1 MSRSI
6 FRSHNKV
13 GETMSFKTTE
23 STPDTFDPVVT
34 TTNGNVSW
42 DLGVAAGYIGGYVAG
57 NSVSFTYPSSAVKT
71 ITIRTNSL
79 STLTGINLD
88 SDEIYGDLNFS
99 GWDNLF
105 KSSGVVSLTNLPTL
119 TAVTHTYTPHVG
131 SQYSLAGTSVEQLD
145 LRPLGDI
152 SNATEIFGNPKLETI
167 LFSGDSGG
175 GYNLFLHNN
184 SLIDVDLSSFANFFT
199 QFQIQGNSPL
209 TGVTFNTG
217 ITSNVTTYFLAN
229 NLTNYVGSMD
239 LRGLKVEDYFDV
251 RETTCT
257 EILHGFNNGTWTK
270 YWASKCNLTHNH
282 NLSMFPTLGA
292 NIQLHENHGLTGV
305 THTAS
310 TAVITNYYIYE
321 CDLRNQY
328 DLSMFTNLGGN
339 FRIDSNSGL
348 TKIIHTQSPQSFTNY
363 NASNCKIT
371 GTHNLPFG
379 ELGGDFNVSN
389 NSGLTGLVHS
399 ASTNA
404 FTSYKAHTCKLNSTL
419 DLSMLTKL
427 GGEFECYNNI
437 GLSSITHSPTDE
449 VFTKYWVHT
458 CNLGGVYDVSML
470 NKLGGSFNV
479 STNPN
484 LKNVTF
490 PLSTETFANTSA
502 GNDAIKMN
510 GCAFSGNYVDFRPLS
525 GATLDTTST
534 FGATVRL
541 DDNNFTA
548 GDINHLLDDFVKIT
562 AYNPSGW
569 SGTTLYIGGSNSL
582 PNTTSGGYDG
592 QAALNTLTGGTGYRW
607 TIIL

>member
-131 SQYSLAGTSVEQLD
+131 SQYNLVNTSVEQLD
-145 LRPLGDI
+145 LRPLGDVSNSTAI
-152 SNATEIFGNPKLETI
+152 SDNVNLKTI

-175 GYNLFLHNN
+175 GFNLFLNNN

-251 RETTCT
+251 RGTKCT
-257 EILHGFNNGTWTK
+257 EILHGFNNGSWTK
-270 YWASKCNLTHNH
+270 YWASDCDLTHNH
-282 NLSMFPTLGA
+282 DLSMFPTLGG
-292 NIQLHENHGLTGV
+292 NIALHGNHNLTGV

-310 TAVITNYYIYE
+310 TAIIDRYSVQE
-321 CDLRNQY
+321 CDLRNDY
-328 DLSMFTNLGGN
+328 DLSMFPNLGGDFN
-339 FRIDSNSGL
+339 ISSNSGL
-348 TKIIHTQSPQSFTNY
+348 TKIVHTSTPEPFTNY
-363 NASNCKIT
+363 NASNCNIIGAHT
-371 GTHNLPFG
+371 LPFG
-379 ELGGDFNVSN
+379 ELGGDFNVSDN
-389 NSGLTGLVHS
+389 FALSDLIHS
-399 ASTNA
+399 ASTQA
-404 FTSYKAHTCKLNSTL
+404 FTSYKAYNCKLNGTL

-427 GGEFECYNNI
+427 GGAFECYNNTT
-437 GLSSITHSPTDE
+437 LNSITHSSSDE
-449 VFTKYWVHT
+449 VFTKYWVHS
-458 CNLGGVYDVSML
+458 CNLGGVYDVSMFSR
-470 NKLGGSFNV
+470 LGGSFNV
-479 STNPN
+479 HNNAT
-484 LKNVTF
+484 LKNVIF
-490 PLSTETFANTSA
+490 PLSTETFANTVS
-502 GNDAIKMN
+502 GGDAFKMN
-510 GCAFSGNYVDFRPLS
+510 GCAFQGNYVDFRPLS
-525 GATLDTTST
+525 AATLDNTST
-534 FGATVRL
+534 FGATIRL
-541 DDNNFTA
+541 EDNNLTT
-548 GDINHLLDDFVKIT
+548 GDVNRLLHDFVKINS
-562 AYNPSGW
+562 ANVAGW
-569 SGTTLYIGGSNSL
+569 SGTTLNIGGTNSL
-582 PNTTSGGYDG
+582 PDTTTGGYNG
-592 QAALNTLTGGTGYRW
+592 QASLNTLTGATGYKW
-607 TIIL
+607 TVTL